1 MPDSSLG
8 LRPVV
13 RRSSAIHSDLLSRF
27 EGRRPST
34 SSITSSGGSGVT
46 SPTSSVSGSST
57 PYTLERTKSTLEKS
71 ERSSLSKTRQGSVK
85 TKVIRTKAERD
96 AALEQKVI
104 NWISSVIDERPSTD
118 YEHFIQD
125 GSILS
130 RVMTSIVFNSVP
142 LEEIGRDWGSNPALS
157 RIRALIREIRRYGV
171 TEVFEV
177 EDLLERRNI
186 SKVTKCLAQL
196 SKLAASDMDNLINI
210 SRHSS

>member
-34 SSITSSGGSGVT
+34 SSITSSGTPSGVT
-46 SPTSSVSGSST
+46 SPSSSISSTAT
-57 PYTLERTKSTLEKS
+57 PYTLERTKSILEKS
-71 ERSSLSKTRQGSVK
+71 EKSIKTRTGSVK
-85 TKVIRTKAERD
+85 TKVSRTKAERD
-96 AALEQKVI
+96 AALEQKVV
-104 NWISSVIDERPSTD
+104 NWISSVIDERPTTD

-125 GSILS
+125 GSVLA

-142 LEEIGRDWGSNPALS
+142 LEEIGCDWGSNPGIS
-157 RIRALIREIRRYGV
+157 RIRALIREIKRYGV
-171 TEVFEV
+171 TETFEV

-186 SKVTKCLAQL
+186 PKVTKCLAQL
-196 SKLAASDMDNLINI
+196 SKLAASDKDNLLNTNY
-210 SRHSS
+210 

>member
-34 SSITSSGGSGVT
+34 SSIASSGGSGVT
-46 SPTSSVSGSST
+46 SPTGSISGTST
-57 PYTLERTKSTLEKS
+57 PYTLERTKTALEKERSTL
-71 ERSSLSKTRQGSVK
+71 KTRTGSVK
-85 TKVIRTKAERD
+85 TKVVRTKAERD

-104 NWISSVIDERPSTD
+104 NWISNMIDERPTTD

-142 LEEIGRDWGSNPALS
+142 LEEIGCDWGANPGVS
-157 RIRALIREIRRYGV
+157 RIRALIREIKRYGV
-171 TEVFEV
+171 TESFEV

-196 SKLAASDMDNLINI
+196 SKLAASDKDNLIN
-210 SRHSS
+210 SSY

>member
-46 SPTSSVSGSST
+46 SPTSSLSGTTT
-57 PYTLERTKSTLEKS
+57 PYTLERTKSVLEKS
-71 ERSSLSKTRQGSVK
+71 EKLIKTRTGSVK
-85 TKVIRTKAERD
+85 TKVIRSKAERD

-104 NWISSVIDERPSTD
+104 NWISSVIDERPTTD

-125 GSILS
+125 GSVLS

-142 LEEIGRDWGSNPALS
+142 LEEICCDWGSNPSLS
-157 RIRALIREIRRYGV
+157 RVRSLIREIKRYGV
-171 TEVFEV
+171 SEVFEV

-186 SKVTKCLAQL
+186 PKVTKCLAQL
-196 SKLAASDMDNLINI
+196 SKLAASDKDNLINN
-210 SRHSS
+210 SY

>member
-27 EGRRPST
+27 EQRRPST
-34 SSITSSGGSGVT
+34 SSIASSGGSGVT

-71 ERSSLSKTRQGSVK
+71 ERSSLSKNRQGSVK
-85 TKVIRTKAERD
+85 TKVVRTKAERD

-142 LEEIGRDWGSNPALS
+142 LEEISCDWGSNPALH
-157 RIRALIREIRRYGV
+157 RIKSLIREIRRYGV
-171 TEVFEV
+171 TDVFAV

-186 SKVTKCLAQL
+186 PKVTKCLAQL

-210 SRHSS
+210 NS

>member
-46 SPTSSVSGSST
+46 SPTSSVSGSTT
-57 PYTLERTKSTLEKS
+57 PYTLERTKSVLEKT
-71 ERSSLSKTRQGSVK
+71 EKLTKARTGSIK
-85 TKVIRTKAERD
+85 TKVIRSKAERD

-104 NWISSVIDERPSTD
+104 NWISSVIDERPTTD

-125 GSILS
+125 GSVLS

-142 LEEIGRDWGSNPALS
+142 LEEISCDWGSNPSLS
-157 RIRALIREIRRYGV
+157 RVRSLIREIKRYGV
-171 TEVFEV
+171 SDVFEV

-186 SKVTKCLAQL
+186 PKVTKCLAQL
-196 SKLAASDMDNLINI
+196 SKLAASDKDNLINN
-210 SRHSS
+210 SY